1 MGSLL
6 LAPIFLTF
14 NSLLENKT
22 KKCQIK
28 TALAL
33 ILIIT
38 TLFLTLS
45 RGSIFALLVAEIVLI
60 ISLKSLKK
68 LIKIVGITIV
78 SLALAL
84 VSQGALAVLGP
95 TNTSFTEA
103 VSTSISQLSLGKI
116 NLEKQEETSNVE
128 FDEPAINETTPDFTG
143 YVEESTNRRLE
154 LATFATKIALDNP
167 TNTLFGTGLGSAGT
181 EMYVRFPERQGH
193 EKEIVQNQYIE
204 AMLEIG
210 LVGIIMLALTIVTFI
225 KLEAFKFEPY
235 TFALV
240 VAFAITVLF
249 FSGFPNALHI
259 YILPVLWYNLM
270 YDKNRIS
277 RV

>member
-6 LAPIFLTF
+6 LAPVFLTF

-28 TALAL
+28 DILAL
-33 ILIIT
+33 IVILT

-45 RGSIFALLVAEIVLI
+45 RGSIFALLIAEVILI
-60 ISLKSLKK
+60 ISLRSLKK
-68 LIKIVGITIV
+68 FFSILGVTTI
-78 SLALAL
+78 SLVLAL
-84 VSQGALAVLGP
+84 VAQGGLAVLGP
-95 TNTSFTEA
+95 TNPGFKDA
-103 VSTSISQLSLGKI
+103 IATSISQLTLGKAGEQTEP
-116 NLEKQEETSNVE
+116 NSE
-128 FDEPAINETTPDFTG
+128 FTEPSIAENAPAFTG

-154 LATFATKIALDNP
+154 LATFATKVSLDNP
-167 TNTLFGTGLGSAGT
+167 TNMLFGTGLGSAGT

-193 EKEIVQNQYIE
+193 EKEIVQNEYLE

-210 LVGIIMLALTIVTFI
+210 LVGIIMLGLSIVTFI

-235 TFALV
+235 TFATI
-240 VAFAITVLF
+240 VAFAVTILF
-249 FSGFPNALHI
+249 FSGFPNALHV
-259 YILPVLWYNLM
+259 YLLPVLWYNLM

-277 RV
+277 RA